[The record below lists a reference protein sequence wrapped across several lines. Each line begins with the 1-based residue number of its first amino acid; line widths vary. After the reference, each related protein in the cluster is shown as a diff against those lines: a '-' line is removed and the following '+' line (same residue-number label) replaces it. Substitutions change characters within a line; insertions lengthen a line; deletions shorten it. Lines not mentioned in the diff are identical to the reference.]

1 METDFT
7 PGLSSFG
14 GILIGLAAVLLMASI
29 GRIAGATGILTG
41 LFAPSSTAD
50 WTWRATMLAG
60 MVTAPSAVLLVTG
73 EMPTITV
80 PVSMWSLAVGGFIV
94 GVGVVLGSGCTS
106 GHGVCGLA
114 RLSPRSLVA
123 TVTFMITTAVTVF
136 LIRHVIGT

>member
-60 MVTAPSAVLLVTG
+60 MVTAPSAVLLFTG

-114 RLSPRSLVA
+114 RLSPRSLVT

>member
-136 LIRHVIGT
+136 IIRHVIGT

>member
-41 LFAPSSTAD
+41 LFAPSNAAD
-50 WTWRATMLAG
+50 WMWRAAMLAG
-60 MVTAPSAVLLVTG
+60 MVSAPSAVLLATG
-73 EMPTITV
+73 EMPVITV
-80 PVSMWSLAVGGFIV
+80 PVSMWSLAIGGFIV
-94 GVGVVLGSGCTS
+94 GIGVVLGSGCTS

-123 TVTFMITTAVTVF
+123 TLTFMITTAATVF
-136 LIRHVIGT
+136 LIRHVIGA

>member
-41 LFAPSSTAD
+41 LFAPSNAAD
-50 WTWRATMLAG
+50 WMWRAAMLAG
-60 MVTAPSAVLLVTG
+60 MVSAPSAVLLATG
-73 EMPTITV
+73 EMPVITV
-80 PVSMWSLAVGGFIV
+80 PVSMWSLAIGGFIV
-94 GVGVVLGSGCTS
+94 GIGVVLGSGCTS

-114 RLSPRSLVA
+114 RLSPRSLAA
-123 TVTFMITTAVTVF
+123 TLTFMITTAATVF
-136 LIRHVIGT
+136 LIRHVIGA